1 MTYRTYKPDDIG
13 TRVLSA
19 PMGIVERRSSR
30 ALPPTLLNMI
40 SVLLGMAMALSSA
53 SSAAAARTDRW
64 EIDPDGTFVCKLDG
78 NDPASDRIDVT
89 MQGRRLMLNVKFPSD
104 DGTATLT
111 QGPTTGWPI
120 LKESW
125 HHFREE
131 IVRSPGYD
139 LPTIKID
146 GTGMRQPRRLA
157 YCYNGIFTIQYG
169 SENSIQL
176 RRDIFPAVD
185 KRAAIQVWTI
195 TNTGSSSVTVEVPSE
210 SSVLSTEDDA
220 HGIPTIVERFVHG
233 ITEQPLPAGG
243 SQSCSVIMTCRRTS
257 DAVLKVDVN
266 QERRNRLNL
275 FAKAKGAMRLETPDT
290 LINNTFDMAK
300 LRVLESGIETSK
312 GIVSTTGTLAYFPGI
327 FANDNVEYI
336 GPSYTYLND
345 ANLDE
350 TMINTY
356 QVWLDDLDFRA
367 IRGSFES
374 FLVTPYNDGR
384 RGDESMMLYGLSYYL
399 LTLADQDT
407 ANHFW
412 PLIEKSVSIIKAKT
426 NAQGVVKSHHD
437 EMEGRLP
444 MGKANLSTSSLAYGG
459 LRKAS
464 QLAHAMGKTSQ
475 AHEYDK
481 LADALYDAIES
492 HFGAAVE
499 GYDTYRYYDG
509 NTALRGWICLPLN
522 MGITLRKDQTLSALF
537 SSNLWYQ
544 NDTDFKVN
552 LKAIS
557 TEEHSAWSR
566 ETMYALRAAFK
577 TGYANTALDKM
588 KMVARY
594 HMLGPRGPY
603 SDEDHSDLLSPSVLY
618 TAIVTQGI
626 LGIEPQSFTRF
637 QCTPNLPDAWSHTN
651 LRNIYL
657 MGHTVDLE
665 AQRESGKIRLTVKTE
680 GQTILNQIKEPGST
694 FTIEFPASTP

>member
-1 MTYRTYKPDDIG
+1 MYKTCKPNNVW
-13 TRVLSA
+13 TRVLSVS
-19 PMGIVERRSSR
+19 MGIVERRSSR
-30 ALPPTLLNMI
+30 AFTLTFLNTI
-40 SVLLGMAMALSSA
+40 SFLLGMAIALSSA
-53 SSAAAARTDRW
+53 PPVAAARTDRW

-78 NDPASDRIDVT
+78 NDSASGNIDVT
-89 MQGRRLMLNVKFPSD
+89 MQGRRLMLNVNFPSD
-104 DGTATLT
+104 DGTATLAH
-111 QGPTTGWPI
+111 GPTAGWPI

-131 IVRSPGYD
+131 VVRSPGND
-139 LPTIKID
+139 LPNIRID
-146 GTGMRQPRRLA
+146 GATMWQPRRLA

-169 SENSIQL
+169 SYNNIQL

-195 TNTGSSSVTVEVPSE
+195 TNAGSSTVTVEVPSE
-210 SSVLSTEDDA
+210 SSVLSTENDA
-220 HGIPTIVERFVHG
+220 YGIPTIVERFVYG

-243 SQSCSVIMTCRRTS
+243 SKSFSVIMTCRKTS
-257 DAVLKVDVN
+257 DSVLNVDVN
-266 QERRNRLNL
+266 QERISRLNL
-275 FAKAKGAMRLETPDT
+275 FSKAKGSMILETPDN
-290 LINNTFDMAK
+290 LINDTFDMAK
-300 LRVLESGIETSK
+300 LRVLESGIESSK
-312 GIVSTTGTLAYFPGI
+312 GVISTTGSLAYFPGI

-345 ANLDE
+345 ANLNS
-350 TMINTY
+350 TMYNTY
-356 QVWLDDLDFRA
+356 QVWLDDIEYRV

-374 FLVTPYNDGR
+374 FLITPFNQGN
-384 RGDESMMLYGLSYYL
+384 RGDECMMLYGLSYYL
-399 LTLADQDT
+399 LTLADNDV

-426 NAQGVVKSHHD
+426 NSYGVVESYHD

-444 MGKANLSTSSLAYGG
+444 MGDANLSTSSLAYGG

-464 QLAHAMGKTSQ
+464 QLANAMGKTSK
-475 AHEYDK
+475 ANEYDK
-481 LADALYDAIES
+481 LADSLYNAIES
-492 HFGAAVE
+492 YFGATVE
-499 GYDTYRYYDG
+499 GYNTYRYYDG
-509 NTALRGWICLPLN
+509 NTDLRGWICLPLN
-522 MGITLRKDQTLSALF
+522 MGIKLRKDQTISALF

-544 NDTDFKVN
+544 DDTNFKVN

-557 TEEHSAWSR
+557 TEKISAWSR

-577 TGYANTALDKM
+577 TGYANTALNNM
-588 KMVARY
+588 KIVARY

-626 LGIEPQSFTRF
+626 LGIEPQSFTSF
-637 QCTPNLPDAWSHTN
+637 TCTPNLPDAWPYTN

-665 AQRESGKIRLTVKTE
+665 AQRELGKIRLTVKTE
-680 GQTILNQIKEPGST
+680 GETIFNQIKEPEST
-694 FTIEFPASTP
+694 FTIVFPPSTP